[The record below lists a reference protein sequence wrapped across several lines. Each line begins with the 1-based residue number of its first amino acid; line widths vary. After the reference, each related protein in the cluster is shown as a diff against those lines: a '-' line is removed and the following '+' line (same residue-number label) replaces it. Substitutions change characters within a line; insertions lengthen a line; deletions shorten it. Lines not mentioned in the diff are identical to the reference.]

1 MSGKRGAGH
10 STSLLP
16 LYTSSDFNQNVR
28 TTMHN
33 VGRFSE
39 QRFEKKKDRKSS
51 RVELILAKIA
61 AAAKSIFSLYF
72 AVYFPSASISALET
86 ETGFEAGL
94 VVYK

>member
-1 MSGKRGAGH
+1 MRDNSLNNVSKKR
-10 STSLLP
+10 
-16 LYTSSDFNQNVR
+16 Q
-28 TTMHN
+28 
-33 VGRFSE
+33 
-39 QRFEKKKDRKSS
+39 DRKSS
-51 RVELILAKIA
+51 RVGLILAKIA

>member
-10 STSLLP
+10 STSLQP
-16 LYTSSDFNQNVR
+16 LYSNPDFNQNVR
-28 TTMHN
+28 TTMWDNSLNN
-33 VGRFSE
+33 VS
-39 QRFEKKKDRKSS
+39 KKRQDRKSS
-51 RVELILAKIA
+51 RDELNLAKIA

>member
-1 MSGKRGAGH
+1 MWDN
-10 STSLLP
+10 SL
-16 LYTSSDFNQNVR
+16 NNV
-28 TTMHN
+28 
-33 VGRFSE
+33 S
-39 QRFEKKKDRKSS
+39 KKGQDRKSS

-72 AVYFPSASISALET
+72 AVYFPPASISALET

>member
-16 LYTSSDFNQNVR
+16 LYSSPDFNQNVR
-28 TTMHN
+28 TTMWDNSLNN
-33 VGRFSE
+33 VS
-39 QRFEKKKDRKSS
+39 KKRQDRKSS